1 MTRYLAHAALLGA
14 ALIYSLFNLV
24 AAHTLLH
31 VDPLTFSTAR
41 EGGAALL
48 LYIWA
53 AKAESP
59 LRVPSS
65 RADRRLFL
73 LLGVLLASFQLCF
86 MLGIALTSAVTAA
99 LLQCVE
105 PTTAALMG
113 SLVGSEPLTAD
124 KAVSALLAGGGVVC
138 FQLRRLGQGNAR
150 GEARAAGCALL
161 FMQGVGIAAYCL
173 VQKRLV
179 RPVTKAG
186 PPLLTDD
193 SALPP
198 SGSADTP
205 APPESRRTAYG
216 PITVTAHAAA
226 VSLCALLLA
235 AAAAPLVTTSAP
247 LSRRSIGA
255 LGSGWPLAGLLY
267 AVLLAS
273 AAGYALRAWANRFVD
288 ASVLVLYNVV
298 QPVGTA
304 VLSTLP
310 LVGQR
315 EAFGWQEGLGAVM
328 IAGAVGISVF
338 GVPRGRA
345 AAPSDQS
352 LAAAARPS
360 D

>member
-1 MTRYLAHAALLGA
+1 MHYLAHAALLSA

-31 VDPLTFSTAR
+31 VDPLTFSAAR
-41 EGGAALL
+41 EGGAALI

-53 AKAESP
+53 AKAEPP

-86 MLGIALTSAVTAA
+86 MLGISLTSAVTAA

-124 KAVSALLAGGGVVC
+124 KAMSALLAGGGVVC
-138 FQLRRLGQGNAR
+138 FQLRRLGQEDAR
-150 GEARAAGCALL
+150 DKARAAGCVLL

-205 APPESRRTAYG
+205 SPPESRRTAYG

-288 ASVLVLYNVV
+288 ASVLVLYNAV

-315 EAFGWQEGLGAVM
+315 EAFGWQEGLGALM

-345 AAPSDQS
+345 RAPSDPS
-352 LAAAARPS
+352 LAAAAGP